1 MSTRLR
7 PLLVG
12 LAVAVLLPLAGCG
25 GNEYDAYC
33 GDLKRHQK
41 EMSEMID
48 SASSSALLSN
58 LSMMHDLADKAP
70 KDLADEWQTFVGA
83 LDHLERALK
92 DAGVKPSEFQDGKPP
107 AGLSAA
113 DRQAIVD
120 AADAI
125 TTDEVAQ
132 AANGIEQEGRD
143 VCKVNLGL

>member
-1 MSTRLR
+1 
-7 PLLVG
+7 
-12 LAVAVLLPLAGCG
+12 
-25 GNEYDAYC
+25 
-33 GDLKRHQK
+33 
-41 EMSEMID
+41 MID

-58 LSMMHDLADKAP
+58 LSMMHDRADKAP